1 MSTEAYTP
9 APYRHAHTPYRRAG
23 RSGLL
28 LPPIS
33 LGFWQNFGEN
43 RDPLTL
49 RTIVPAPFAA
59 AVPPSALATTSDP
72 PPPCPAP
79 PPPRAAPPLPPEAGA
94 AGRPAG
100 GRATGWLSR
109 RGPAA
114 GGGTPRA
121 PGGAGV
127 ATSGARSPSRSPVI
141 RLRAASI
148 FSRLA

>member
-49 RTIVPAPFAA
+49 RTIVRRAFDRG
-59 AVPPSALATTSDP
+59 VTHFDLANNYGP
-72 PPPCPAP
+72 PPGSAETD
-79 PPPRAAPPLPPEAGA
+79 RKSTRLN
-94 AGRPAG
+94 
-100 GRATGWLSR
+100 SSH
-109 RGPAA
+109 
-114 GGGTPRA
+114 
-121 PGGAGV
+121 V
-127 ATSGARSPSRSPVI
+127 AIAYAVFG
-141 RLRAASI
+141 L
-148 FSRLA
+148 